1 MSNLDY
7 NWWLVASESSQRICH
22 LVKVTPYW
30 LMRFS
35 DSQLCRE
42 SVTFFNI
49 RRQEFLDVGLVI
61 AEMLARTQSGATG
74 VELDR
79 PNFLQ
84 MWL

>member
-35 DSQLCRE
+35 DSQLYRE

-61 AEMLARTQSGATG
+61 AEMLALLERKAG
-74 VELDR
+74 
-79 PNFLQ
+79 LQ
-84 MWL
+84 VLN